1 MASLAGLRR
10 VNVPLFLQLQADL
23 LLRLTASRLPIQ
35 VKDLINRPQ
44 IILGMP
50 VAVQTPAHRE
60 SFFLVDDI
68 HLVHLTV
75 AAHAA
80 DAAIDV
86 H

>member
-23 LLRLTASRLPIQ
+23 LLRLTDSRFPIQ
-35 VKDLINRPQ
+35 VKDLIDRPQ

-50 VAVQTPAHRE
+50 VAVQTPPHRE
-60 SFFLVDDI
+60 RFFLVNNI
-68 HLVHLTV
+68 HVIHLTV